1 MIKGNFMMKTSTSD
15 KFQYHEANLIKCLLK
30 INRALYHQI
39 TLMEMSQR
47 KLNMRH
53 VGEKKCPNE

>member
-1 MIKGNFMMKTSTSD
+1 MIKGNFMMKTSKFD

-47 KLNMRH
+47 KLNLRH

>member
-1 MIKGNFMMKTSTSD
+1 MMKTSKFD
-15 KFQYHEANLIKCLLK
+15 KFQYHEANLIKCFLK

-47 KLNMRH
+47 KLNLRH
-53 VGEKKCPNE
+53 VGKKMS